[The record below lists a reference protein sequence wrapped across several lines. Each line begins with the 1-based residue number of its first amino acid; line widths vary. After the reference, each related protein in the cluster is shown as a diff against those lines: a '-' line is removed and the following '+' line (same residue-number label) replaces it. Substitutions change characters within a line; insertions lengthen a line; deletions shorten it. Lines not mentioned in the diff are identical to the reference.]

1 MELIRSYW
9 WKCNTKILK
18 SHVNMWF
25 QYDLNKRIHTY
36 TSLNTC
42 PIANSSLC
50 TCVLVIIIFFF
61 LYFFFISLSSR
72 FVWHQYFCYKFCMI
86 FFFSLSLS
94 APFLLYYGWFESQI
108 FVREILLFFGVSIS
122 TYYYL
127 LFIAFILMRL
137 CPHNKY
143 EQLLCVCMQCIV
155 CNVHRKTLQNYTKE
169 INLYSLSKLAASCSS
184 KIIRY
189 FLLFVSHNFP
199 FMINI

>member
-86 FFFSLSLS
+86 FFLSLGS
-94 APFLLYYGWFESQI
+94 FLTLLWLIRKSNICEGNIAI
-108 FVREILLFFGVSIS
+108 FRCIHFHLLLLAFHCIYIDATVSI
-122 TYYYL
+122 
-127 LFIAFILMRL
+127 
-137 CPHNKY
+137 
-143 EQLLCVCMQCIV
+143 
-155 CNVHRKTLQNYTKE
+155 
-169 INLYSLSKLAASCSS
+169 
-184 KIIRY
+184 
-189 FLLFVSHNFP
+189 
-199 FMINI
+199 